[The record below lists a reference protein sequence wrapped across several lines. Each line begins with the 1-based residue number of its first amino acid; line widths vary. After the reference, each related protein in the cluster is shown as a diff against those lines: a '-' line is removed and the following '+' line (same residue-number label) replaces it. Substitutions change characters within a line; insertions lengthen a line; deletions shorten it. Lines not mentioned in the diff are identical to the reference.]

1 MKNFAPSFVRIVSLF
16 LFLVS
21 VIGITAQTSNLPAL
35 TPKQVAQRTLPSIVI
50 LIINN
55 GDSLP
60 VTTGSGFFVAEDTI
74 ITNYHVVKNAR
85 LGAFK
90 IYGSDEVYSV
100 IGTIGVDSVND
111 LALLKVKGVKGKPLK
126 LNGAYQLSIG
136 DEVFTASS
144 PKGLE
149 GSFSQGLISGL
160 RKTSKEDL
168 VQITAPISHG
178 SSGGAILNNQ
188 AEVIAVAVGGI
199 DEGQSLNFAVPI
211 KYAQALMAKKVSLAD
226 LPGKM
231 NNSYGNTPTLSS
243 GIGSGGGQNANP
255 ITGIGNGLGSSVK
268 SPAAIINE
276 SAIKAPSAVSEIIK
290 SRIPPT
296 VLKPNQFK
304 VSDLVED
311 NLRGDVFATLTI
323 TYKVTPDFDK
333 FIKGEES
340 YQKVTFYNR
349 DGNITNTSSAGLEVT
364 VVNGLSIKHQEA
376 KTIKTYNSTNRTV
389 TAEKHYGQ
397 DFFSKE
403 INTYSPKGEQITSNY
418 YNKEGKLDY
427 KETFEYSDLFSKSR
441 FCLTDNGCDTTYVG
455 LDDNGIETIIRYDNK
470 DLASLDRKIK
480 KGNFTVKE
488 ISYSFCRPLE
498 EGGIFRNPLYEGENI
513 NDCFYNGKAKSENIT
528 LYSYDLETNQLINK
542 ITQTRD
548 LDNSNKSVSKESYKY
563 EYKYDSKGNW
573 IEKIEKKEVTK
584 FGETYFEPISFIER
598 EIRYY
603 SDPDAKPSVNKKSTV
618 KRKKN

>member
-1 MKNFAPSFVRIVSLF
+1 MKNFIPSFVRIIF
-16 LFLVS
+16 LVLSLVS

-50 LIINN
+50 LIMNN

-85 LGAFK
+85 LGAFR

-100 IGTIGVDSVND
+100 IGTLGIDSVND

-126 LNGAYQLSIG
+126 LNGSNQLSIG

-168 VQITAPISHG
+168 IQITAPISHG

-211 KYAQALMAKKVSLAD
+211 KYAQTLMAKRASLAD
-226 LPGKM
+226 LPGKT
-231 NNSYGNTPTLSS
+231 NNSYGNSPKLSGEVS
-243 GIGSGGGQNANP
+243 TGGGQNANP
-255 ITGIGNGLGSSVK
+255 ITSIGSGLGSSVK
-268 SPAAIINE
+268 SPTAIISE
-276 SAIKAPSAVSEIIK
+276 SVIKAPRAILEIIK
-290 SRIPPT
+290 SRIPPS

-304 VSDLVED
+304 VPDLVEE
-311 NLRGDVFATLTI
+311 NLRSDVFSTLTTSYEAI
-323 TYKVTPDFDK
+323 SNFDK
-333 FIKGEES
+333 FTKGKQQSQYTE
-340 YQKVTFYNR
+340 FYNR
-349 DGNITNTSSAGLEVT
+349 DGNLTEKDFVVKMDKNEKTYVHSGVEYRNGLRVPIQSKSYNSVNRAVT
-364 VVNGLSIKHQEA
+364 VENYYLGKFITQE
-376 KTIKTYNSTNRTV
+376 T
-389 TAEKHYGQ
+389 TAYS
-397 DFFSKE
+397 SKE
-403 INTYSPKGEQITSNY
+403 INTYNSKGEQIASDQY
-418 YNKEGKLDY
+418 DEKGKLDY
-427 KETFEYSDLFSKSR
+427 KDMFEYSNLFSKNISCSSENECE
-441 FCLTDNGCDTTYVG
+441 FTYSG
-455 LDDNGIETIIRYDNK
+455 LDSDGNETIIRYDGKN
-470 DLASLDRKIK
+470 LNLMRKVERS
-480 KGNFTVKE
+480 GFVRDDV
-488 ISYSFCRPLE
+488 SYSFCHPKE
-498 EGGIFRNPLYEGENI
+498 E
-513 NDCFYNGKAKSENIT
+513 YNCNYDGKISKIT
-528 LYSYDLETNQLINK
+528 TTTSSYDSQTNQIIGK
-542 ITQTRD
+542 TIQIRD
-548 LDNSNKSVSKESYKY
+548 LDNPNKSVGKESYKY

-603 SDPDAKPSVNKKSTV
+603 SDEDAKPSVNKKSTV
-618 KRKKN
+618 KR

>member
-1 MKNFAPSFVRIVSLF
+1 
-16 LFLVS
+16 
-21 VIGITAQTSNLPAL
+21 
-35 TPKQVAQRTLPSIVI
+35 LPSIVI

-211 KYAQALMAKKVSLAD
+211 KYAQALMAKKASLAD

-231 NNSYGNTPTLSS
+231 NNSYGNTPTLSG

-255 ITGIGNGLGSSVK
+255 ITGIGVGLGSSIK
-268 SPAAIINE
+268 SPPAIINE
-276 SAIKAPSAVSEIIK
+276 TTIKAPSAILEIIK
-290 SRIPPT
+290 SRISPT

-304 VSDLVED
+304 ASDLVED
-311 NLRGDVFATLTI
+311 NLLGDVFGTLTTAYEAI
-323 TYKVTPDFDK
+323 SNYDK
-333 FIKGEES
+333 FTKGKKT
-340 YQKVTFYNR
+340 YQRMTFYNR
-349 DGNITNTSSAGLEVT
+349 DGNVT
-364 VVNGLSIKHQEA
+364 DISHAYSVEFPSNGILTKEN
-376 KTIKTYNSTNRTV
+376 KTLKTYNSVNHTV
-389 TAEKHYGQ
+389 TVEDYVSREMV
-397 DFFSKE
+397 SKE
-403 INTYSPKGEQITSNY
+403 ISTYNSKGEQITSDY

-427 KETFEYSDLFSKSR
+427 KETFEYSDSFSKNR

-480 KGNFTVKE
+480 EGNFTVKE

-513 NDCFYNGKAKSENIT
+513 NDCFYNGEAKSEITT
-528 LYSYDLETNQLINK
+528 LYSYDIQTKQLITKTIQKRN
-542 ITQTRD
+542 
-548 LDNSNKSVSKESYKY
+548 LDNPSKSISKESYKY

-584 FGETYFEPISFIER
+584 FGETYFEPISFYER
-598 EIRYY
+598 EIKYY